1 MNNPTPIA
9 SDLEDSLLAHGLPES
24 TAPSSVQHLDFP
36 HNRYLPSLYG
46 DAESHL
52 RQIET
57 ALTVRISS
65 RGNRLTIQGSQ
76 QQQQLARVIIESLY
90 DRLEQGKIVTSNEVN
105 AAIRMT
111 PELATINIV
120 SIEKESND
128 SKSHGT
134 LSQTMESQNR
144 DSRTSDSLPSDPK
157 PKEIGELK
165 SIKSSQNKS
174 KKPAS
179 SRAIIQ
185 TKRVTV
191 EPYNQNQSDY
201 IEALHDCELVFGI
214 GPAGTGKTYLA
225 VAAAVEMLLNGQ
237 VSRLILSR
245 PAVEAGEKLGFLPGD
260 MREKV
265 DPYLR
270 PLFDALYDMM
280 PAELVARKLLAG
292 EIEIAPLAF
301 MRGRTLANSF
311 IILDEAQ
318 NTTPSQM
325 KMFLTRLGDQSRMVV
340 TGDPSQVD
348 LPNSVTS
355 GLQDALEMISYFD
368 RSKGGETPSKPG
380 SLQSRNSS
388 LRVIEF
394 LETDVVRHPLVMKIV
409 KAYNLRDLS
418 RSNRGKAAATVS
430 PTVQP
435 PAKS

>member
-9 SDLEDSLLAHGLPES
+9 SDLEDSLLARGLPES
-24 TAPSSVQHLDFP
+24 TAQSTVQHLDFP

-111 PELATINIV
+111 PELATDSKLIGNE
-120 SIEKESND
+120 SIEKASN
-128 SKSHGT
+128 GT
-134 LSQTMESQNR
+134 LSQTMASQNR

-185 TKRVTV
+185 TKRMTV

-348 LPNSVTS
+348 LPISVTS

-368 RSKGGETPSKPG
+368 RSKGGETPSKPD

-409 KAYNLRDLS
+409 KAYNLRELS
-418 RSNRGKAAATVS
+418 KSNRGKAAATVS

-435 PAKS
+435 LTKS